1 MRWWGCEA
9 VRWRIGEWVRLWVGE
24 VVNWWGC
31 EAVRIWSCK
40 DVRWRIGKWVRS
52 CVGEVVNWWG
62 CGLVKLW
69 VGELMY
75 SGVIGPSWV
84 YKPVGPSALH
94 FVYVRRLY
102 LVSAQETR
110 LNCLNPCCNGWCT
123 RTYGIFDHRPWNLG
137 VLILVIMDD
146 ALARVRLLA
155 CSYWTR
161 RVLILVVMDDTLAH
175 TTPLFSEVVEK
186 S

>member
-31 EAVRIWSCK
+31 EAVRIWSCE

-102 LVSAQETR
+102 LVSAQETH

-123 RTYGIFDHRPWNLG
+123 RTPSKKAFTLSKASLNPCCNGWCTRTFNFADVFQPSTRSLNPCCNGWCTRTNIRWN
-137 VLILVIMDD
+137 
-146 ALARVRLLA
+146 
-155 CSYWTR
+155 
-161 RVLILVVMDDTLAH
+161 
-175 TTPLFSEVVEK
+175 
-186 S
+186 